1 MYCATCN
8 QCACANCV
16 TYNHT
21 GHTFQDL
28 KALLDRKRQEI
39 KTTLNQVDSEF
50 LPKLRK
56 QLESIPGDIREHKQN
71 IDYLKLEVQ
80 KRGQRLK

>member
-1 MYCATCN
+1 
-8 QCACANCV
+8 
-16 TYNHT
+16 
-21 GHTFQDL
+21 L
-28 KALLDRKRQEI
+28 KIETARISSFKSFTEI